1 MKNTFNKD
9 KLLTIGILPIMWLV
23 YFAFEIVTGR
33 VKDLYTL
40 ILNLSLVFV
49 FALVGYII
57 YYLSDKYSDGFQDKK
72 LFLIFLVLML
82 IDQGSKLI
90 IKFNFFN
97 SYYEIIPRFLS
108 FDPIINTDGSW
119 LNARFNFNISFP
131 LLILINFI
139 ALFIFFELYRYIKFR
154 SGKNTFWGDMC
165 FVFIFAGALCS
176 LIDKVFYGGSLDF
189 IGISDLFI
197 ADIKDIYINL
207 GLLFFIMA
215 TYKSDFFKEDENS
228 SLKDDWNAVK
238 KFLAFIKNDIKTS
251 IKKEKA

>member
-1 MKNTFNKD
+1 
-9 KLLTIGILPIMWLV
+9 
-23 YFAFEIVTGR
+23 
-33 VKDLYTL
+33 
-40 ILNLSLVFV
+40 
-49 FALVGYII
+49 
-57 YYLSDKYSDGFQDKK
+57 
-72 LFLIFLVLML
+72 
-82 IDQGSKLI
+82 
-90 IKFNFFN
+90 
-97 SYYEIIPRFLS
+97 
-108 FDPIINTDGSW
+108 
-119 LNARFNFNISFP
+119 
-131 LLILINFI
+131 
-139 ALFIFFELYRYIKFR
+139 
-154 SGKNTFWGDMC
+154 MC

-238 KFLAFIKNDIKTS
+238 KFLVFIKNDIKRS